1 MPYACRAL
9 AREMPRPRRAGDDG
23 PAAGAGRTWV
33 AAAQVG
39 KVLDHP
45 LLLQLAMD
53 RRTLPEMGG
62 NYCAASEPA
71 ARAWPGPQVVAVT
84 RRRSFRSAASSTA
97 RVSRRR
103 EKCRARDATSR
114 PNGPRND
121 RTAWPNPLS
130 VSPSGFDSAH
140 AVNNTL

>member
-53 RRTLPEMGG
+53 RRWVGIIVLPANQPHVHG
-62 NYCAASEPA
+62 
-71 ARAWPGPQVVAVT
+71 QV
-84 RRRSFRSAASSTA
+84 RR
-97 RVSRRR
+97 
-103 EKCRARDATSR
+103 
-114 PNGPRND
+114 
-121 RTAWPNPLS
+121 WLQ
-130 VSPSGFDSAH
+130 
-140 AVNNTL
+140 